1 MSSKLNEYD
10 WLKCEGES
18 TLWFSRFVA
27 YYLPASFPTS
37 YTKHSP
43 LLSAYRSFL
52 EDRVTA
58 GDKAAAK
65 ILARPGLYPDE
76 NWVTAAKDFNWE
88 RRAKEFFAR
97 QVASRLKVKKD
108 RLFDTIDIKF
118 DTIQKTSKL
127 IQGLIEKGQKYVDP
141 DYDFQNEQG
150 YRAVCVA
157 VNSLVQA
164 GINNTQELS
173 ALSGMTQILDE
184 QEKIQE
190 KQISTYT
197 VNE

>member
-1 MSSKLNEYD
+1 MSNKNTDYE
-10 WLKCEGES
+10 WLRFEGES
-18 TLWFSRFVA
+18 QLWFSRFVA

-37 YTKHSP
+37 YVKHSP
-43 LLSAYRSFL
+43 LLSAYRIFL

-58 GDKAAAK
+58 GDKTAAK
-65 ILARPGLYPDE
+65 ILARPGFYPDE
-76 NWVTAAKDFNWE
+76 NWVNAAKDFNWE

-141 DYDFQNEQG
+141 DYDFPNEQG

-157 VNSLVQA
+157 VTSLVQA

-173 ALSGMTQILDE
+173 ALSGITHLLDE
-184 QEKIQE
+184 QEEIQ
-190 KQISTYT
+190 KK
-197 VNE
+197 

>member
-1 MSSKLNEYD
+1 MSSKLNDYD
-10 WLKCEGES
+10 WLKCERES

-37 YTKHSP
+37 YVKHSP
-43 LLSAYRSFL
+43 LLSAYRRFL

-65 ILARPGLYPDE
+65 TLQRPGLYPDE
-76 NWVTAAKDFNWE
+76 NWVNAAKDFNWE

-108 RLFDTIDIKF
+108 RLFDTIDMKF

-127 IQGLIEKGQKYVDP
+127 IQGLIEKGQRYIDP
-141 DYDFQNEQG
+141 AYDFQNEQG

-157 VNSLVQA
+157 VTSLVQA

-173 ALSGMTQILDE
+173 ALSGITHLLDE
-184 QEKIQE
+184 QEEIQKKE
-190 KQISTYT
+190 ISTYT
-197 VNE
+197 LNV